1 MQAANMA
8 TCQLCE
14 KLVRLLLDEMH
25 IREDLVYTKTT
36 GKLVGFTALGDIN
49 DHCMTFEKSLIEE
62 REDSDEEIAKT
73 MLVFMVR
80 RLFCIVRFPYPQFP
94 CSAVTGDLLYN
105 LFWEAVF
112 RLEWM
117 EFKVL

>member
-1 MQAANMA
+1 MQAANLA
-8 TCQLCE
+8 TCQPCE
-14 KLVRLLLDEMH
+14 KLVCLLLDEMY
-25 IREDLVYTKTT
+25 IQEDLMYTKTT

-49 DHCMTFEKSLIEE
+49 DHLMAFEKSLSEE

-73 MLVFMVR
+73 MLVFMVHGFFSR
-80 RLFCIVRFPYPQFP
+80 VRFPYAQFP

-105 LFWEAVF
+105 PFWEAVF
-112 RLEWM
+112 RLERM